1 MRDVRLGICGLG
13 TVGSG
18 VFNLIRRNSATIA
31 ASANRKVII
40 EHVGSRRNHPE
51 CDTSGLRVSKD
62 IFEVAKDPS
71 VDVVAELIGGTTVAL
86 DLVMTSI
93 EHRKHIVTANKALI
107 AEHGEKIFDA
117 ARRHKVMIGY
127 EAAVAGGI
135 PIVKAL
141 REGLSGNHVNW
152 LAGII
157 NGTSNY
163 ILSEMDSKGREFSD
177 VLKEAQK
184 KGYAEA
190 DPTFDIEG
198 IDAAHKLAILTSL
211 AFSVPLNIE
220 DIYVQGITDVDQ
232 CDLAFARELGYA
244 IKHLGIARQTQ
255 DGIELRV
262 HPTLVPKTSMMAGVN
277 GVLNAVM
284 VNSDAAGSTLYYGRG
299 AGSDPTAS
307 SVVADIIDISR
318 VLGNKEDTWIP
329 ALGCQLDMLAI
340 QDIVPVDQIETCFY
354 LRFLMRDKPGALSEV
369 TKILG
374 DAGISIEAIVQKEPP
389 IGIDFVN
396 VIVVTDVVVERDLN
410 RALGK
415 IEKLATVQ
423 GQAVIIRLERLDQ

>member
-31 ASANRKVII
+31 ASANRKIII

-318 VLGNKEDTWIP
+318 VLGSKEDTWIP
-329 ALGCQLDMLAI
+329 ALGCPLDMLAI

>member
-31 ASANRKVII
+31 ASANRKII
-40 EHVGSRRNHPE
+40 IDHVGSRRNHPE

-262 HPTLVPKTSMMAGVN
+262 HPTLVPKTSMMAAVN

-284 VNSDAAGSTLYYGRG
+284 VNSDAAGSTLFYGRG

-329 ALGCQLDMLAI
+329 ALGCPLDMLAI

>member
-1 MRDVRLGICGLG
+1 VRDVRLGICGLG

-18 VFNLIRRNSATIA
+18 VFNLIRRNSAIIA
-31 ASANRKVII
+31 ASANRKII
-40 EHVGSRRNHPE
+40 TEHVGARRNHPE

-62 IFEVAKDPS
+62 IFEVAKDPG

-117 ARRHKVMIGY
+117 ARRRKVMIGY

-163 ILSEMDSKGREFSD
+163 ILSEMDSKGREFAD
-177 VLKEAQK
+177 VLEEAQK

-211 AFSVPLNIE
+211 AFSVPLNIK

-255 DGIELRV
+255 YGIELRV

-318 VLGNKEDTWIP
+318 VLENNEDTWIP
-329 ALGCQLDMLAI
+329 PLGCPLDMLAV

-389 IGIDFVN
+389 TGIDFVN
-396 VIVVTDVVVERDLN
+396 VIVVTNVVVERDLN

>member
-18 VFNLIRRNSATIA
+18 VFNLMRRNSVAMA
-31 ASANRKVII
+31 ASANRNISI
-40 EHVGSRRNHPE
+40 GHIGSRRDHPK
-51 CDTSGLRVSKD
+51 CDTSNVKVSRD
-62 IFEVAKDPS
+62 IFQVAKDS
-71 VDVVAELIGGTTVAL
+71 DIDIVIELIGGTTVAR

-93 EHRKHIVTANKALI
+93 EHGKHVITANKALI
-107 AEHGEKIFDA
+107 AEHGTQIFDSA
-117 ARRHKVMIGY
+117 QRHNVMVGY

-135 PIVKAL
+135 PIIKAL
-141 REGLSGNHVNW
+141 REGLSGNKVNW

-163 ILSEMDSKGREFSD
+163 ILSEMDSRGRDFAD
-177 VLKEAQK
+177 VLGEAQE

-211 AFSVPLNIE
+211 AFSVPLNVE

-232 CDLAFARELGYA
+232 CDLAFARELGYS
-244 IKHLGIARQTQ
+244 IKHLGIARQSQ
-255 DGIELRV
+255 NGIELRV
-262 HPTLVPKTSMMAGVN
+262 HPTLVPKSSLIAGVN

-307 SVVADIIDISR
+307 SVAADIVDISR
-318 VLGNKEDTWIP
+318 VIGNNEDTWIS
-329 ALGCQLDMLAI
+329 ALGCPLDKLVAR
-340 QDIVPVDQIETCFY
+340 DIIPVDDIETCFY
-354 LRFLMRDKPGALSEV
+354 LRFLMRDTPGALSEV
-369 TKILG
+369 TKIIG

-389 IGIDFVN
+389 VSTDFVS
-396 VIVVTDVVVERDLN
+396 VIVVTDIVIERDLN
-410 RALGK
+410 TALSK
-415 IEKLATVQ
+415 IEKLAAVQ

>member
-1 MRDVRLGICGLG
+1 MKDVRLGICGLG

-18 VFNLIRRNSATIA
+18 VFNLMKRNSVAMA
-31 ASANRKVII
+31 ASANRNITI
-40 EHVGSRRNHPE
+40 GHIGSRRDHPE
-51 CDTSGLRVSKD
+51 CDTSNVKVSRD
-62 IFEVAKDPS
+62 IFQVAKDS
-71 VDVVAELIGGTTVAL
+71 DIDVVIELIGGTTVAR

-93 EHRKHIVTANKALI
+93 EHGKHVITANKALI
-107 AEHGEKIFDA
+107 AEHGAQIFDLA
-117 ARRHKVMIGY
+117 QRHNVMIGY

-135 PIVKAL
+135 PIIKAL
-141 REGLSGNHVNW
+141 REGLSGNKVNW

-163 ILSEMDSKGREFSD
+163 ILSEMDSRGRDFSD
-177 VLKEAQK
+177 VLGEAQE

-211 AFSVPLNIE
+211 AFSVPLNVE

-232 CDLAFARELGYA
+232 CDLAFARELGYS
-244 IKHLGIARQTQ
+244 IKHLGIARQSQ
-255 DGIELRV
+255 NGIELRV
-262 HPTLVPKTSMMAGVN
+262 HPTLVPKSSLIAGVN

-307 SVVADIIDISR
+307 SVAADIVDISR
-318 VLGNKEDTWIP
+318 VIGNNEDTWIS
-329 ALGCQLDMLAI
+329 ALGCPLDKLAAR
-340 QDIVPVDQIETCFY
+340 DIIPVDDIETCFY
-354 LRFLMRDKPGALSEV
+354 LRFLMRDTPGALSEV
-369 TKILG
+369 TKIIG
-374 DAGISIEAIVQKEPP
+374 DAGISIEAIVQKEPQVST
-389 IGIDFVN
+389 DFVN
-396 VIVVTDVVVERDLN
+396 VIVVTDIVIERDLN
-410 RALGK
+410 TALSK
-415 IEKLATVQ
+415 IEKLAAVQ

>member
-18 VFNLIRRNSATIA
+18 VFNLVRRNVATMA
-31 ASANRKVII
+31 ASANRKISI
-40 EHVGSRRNHPE
+40 SHIGARRDHPE
-51 CDTSGLRVSKD
+51 CDTSDVQVSRD
-62 IFEVAKDPS
+62 IFKVAKDGDI
-71 VDVVAELIGGTTVAL
+71 DVVIELIGGTTVAL

-93 EHRKHIVTANKALI
+93 ENGKHVITANKALI
-107 AEHGEKIFDA
+107 AEHGAQIFDSA
-117 ARRHKVMIGY
+117 QRHNVMIGY

-135 PIVKAL
+135 PIIKAL
-141 REGLSGNHVNW
+141 REGLSGNKINW

-157 NGTSNY
+157 NGTTNY
-163 ILSEMDSKGREFSD
+163 ILSEMDSKARDFAD
-177 VLKEAQK
+177 VLGEAQK

-190 DPTFDIEG
+190 DPTFDVEG

-232 CDLAFARELGYA
+232 CDLEFARELGYS
-244 IKHLGIARQTQ
+244 IKHLGIARQAQ

-262 HPTLVPKTSMMAGVN
+262 HPTLVPRSSLIAGVN

-284 VNSDAAGSTLYYGRG
+284 VSSDAAGSTLFYGRG

-329 ALGCQLDMLAI
+329 ALGCPLDMLAI